1 MPLDFP
7 THILNLSPYVPG
19 RLIEEVEAE
28 LGVLG
33 IIKLASNEN
42 CLGTSPKVRSA
53 VLEAT
58 LQLHRYG
65 DADSRTL
72 KQALAE
78 KFGFDPETLVIGN
91 GSSEFIFL
99 LCHTLLAPGYSA
111 IMSKPSFTLYAKNAG
126 AAGAEV
132 REAPLTPAFGHDL
145 AAISKM
151 IDDTTRL
158 IFLDNPLNPTG
169 AWLEPGELLDFY
181 KSLPEQV
188 VLVVDEA
195 YVEFS
200 QKNHVDWRPFLSSP
214 GRLAVMRTFSKAYGL
229 AGLRVAYALMTPSL
243 AAAINKVRQPFNLN
257 VLAQVGAVAALEDL
271 DFFNQTL
278 KITWDSLALMQD
290 KLSSLGLV
298 VHPTEAN
305 FLMIGLGA
313 RGADEVFQNILRQG
327 VITRSL
333 SSFGLSNHLRVNA
346 GLPDETLAFL
356 QAIEKAI
363 Q

>member
-7 THILNLSPYVPG
+7 AHIVNLSPYIPG

-28 LGVLG
+28 LGFSG

-42 CLGTSPKVRSA
+42 CLGVSPKVRAA

-58 LQLHRYG
+58 FQLHRYG
-65 DADSRTL
+65 DADSRML
-72 KQALAE
+72 KTALTA
-78 KFGFDPETLVIGN
+78 KFGFDPETLVVGN

-111 IMSKPSFTLYAKNAG
+111 LMSKPSFTLYAKNAG

-132 REAPLTPAFGHDL
+132 REAPLTPNFGHDL
-145 AAISKM
+145 KALAKM
-151 IDDTTRL
+151 VDETTRL

-169 AWLEPGELLDFY
+169 AWLEPGELLAFY

-200 QKNHVDWRPFLSSP
+200 QKNHVDWRPFLHSP
-214 GRLAVMRTFSKAYGL
+214 GRLVVMRTFSKAYGL
-229 AGLRVAYALMTPSL
+229 AGLRVAYALMTPEL
-243 AAAINKVRQPFNLN
+243 AAAINRVRQPFNLN
-257 VLAQVGAVAALEDL
+257 ILAQVGAVAALEDM

-278 KITWDSLALMQD
+278 QTTWDSLALMQA
-290 KLSSLGLV
+290 KLPGLGLV
-298 VHPTEAN
+298 PHPTEAN
-305 FLMIGLGA
+305 FVMIDLGT
-313 RGADEVFQNILRQG
+313 RGADEVFQNVLQQG

-333 SSFGLSNHLRVNA
+333 SSFGLNNHLRVNA
-346 GLPDETLAFL
+346 GLPGETSSFL
-356 QAIEKAI
+356 QALEKVL
-363 Q
+363 